1 MQIGVKPDEI
11 KLKTPSGGW
20 NKLPGLPGLPGFP
33 GSWFG
38 VWFRC
43 PVAHLIQFVNLQIR
57 KTICQRGSLSAMWF
71 LRGGAV
77 RFGGDNCNLLLLY
90 VCALKKIYIVWN
102 KPYTLFVVTWRI
114 NSGTQIF
121 SLSISKGYPMDEH
134 TWGSFSNLFSRLI
147 CDYFQCILWELVVEK
162 FSYFNNC
169 DTFRLISVYFIFFN
183 ERDWRQ
189 Q

>member
-1 MQIGVKPDEI
+1 MQIGVNPDEI

-20 NKLPGLPGLPGFP
+20 NELPGLPGLPGFP
-33 GSWFG
+33 GSWFV

-71 LRGGAV
+71 CGVERCDLEAITATCYYYMCV
-77 RFGGDNCNLLLLY
+77 H
-90 VCALKKIYIVWN
+90 LKNIYIVWN